1 MDAKLFR
8 KLEVTKVVSFISY
21 INCIKC
27 YFIYIKNNNL
37 SSIIT
42 TRTKCQQTKEKFNK
56 TIWKEIICTNV
67 GKSIYIIDI
76 DI

>member
-27 YFIYIKNNNL
+27 YFIHIKNNNL
-37 SSIIT
+37 SVT
-42 TRTKCQQTKEKFNK
+42 TRTKCQLKKNLTKQSAKKLYVQMSENL
-56 TIWKEIICTNV
+56 
-67 GKSIYIIDI
+67 YIL
-76 DI
+76 